1 MADTTTTTYSL
12 VKPEVGASEDTWGT
26 KINTTLDTLDDLLD
40 GTTPVVGM
48 DLNTPDID
56 GGTADDCVIGGATPA
71 AGAFTT
77 LAASGGSAVE
87 GGAVFN
93 ESGADVDFRVESDTN
108 THALFVE
115 GSSGNVGI
123 GTASPD
129 TQVHSHN
136 PSGSWGE
143 YSTLRLSSDA
153 QGSTYAD
160 LKYYRG
166 ASAASEGFIL
176 NVAGTDI
183 FTALKDGNVGIGT
196 SSPSHRLTLS
206 DTVSTKLVLDGGS
219 SQNGMRWEDVGGG
232 NSFYLYNSSTGFGV
246 YDITEATTPLWID
259 NSGNVLVGTT
269 ATPSSTQGG
278 FQVKTDAVGGG
289 STYLQNS
296 SGTYTGSF
304 GQFNFINGN
313 GTVGSISTNGSAT
326 AYNTS
331 SDYRLKEDLQPMTG
345 SIDRV
350 KALKPWNFA
359 WKVDGTRV
367 DGFMAHEANE
377 VIEGCASGTKD
388 AMRDEEYEVSPA
400 TGDVFTPAI
409 ESGFAVVSA
418 GVESCP
424 AYYDIDGNE
433 IKAEVVAV
441 RAVHSVIEAVDEIIH
456 SLDVIQPETLEEG
469 QQWRETTA
477 QAMATRSVPDYQ
489 GIDQSKIVPL
499 LTGTLQEVIARLEA
513 LEA

>member
-123 GTASPD
+123 GTA
-129 TQVHSHN
+129 
-136 PSGSWGE
+136 
-143 YSTLRLSSDA
+143 
-153 QGSTYAD
+153 
-160 LKYYRG
+160 
-166 ASAASEGFIL
+166 
-176 NVAGTDI
+176 
-183 FTALKDGNVGIGT
+183 
-196 SSPSHRLTLS
+196 SPSHRLTLS

>member
-123 GTASPD
+123 GTA
-129 TQVHSHN
+129 
-136 PSGSWGE
+136 
-143 YSTLRLSSDA
+143 
-153 QGSTYAD
+153 
-160 LKYYRG
+160 
-166 ASAASEGFIL
+166 
-176 NVAGTDI
+176 
-183 FTALKDGNVGIGT
+183 
-196 SSPSHRLTLS
+196 SPSHRLTLS

-331 SDYRLKEDLQPMTG
+331 SDHRLKENVDYTFDATTRL
-345 SIDRV
+345 
-350 KALKPWNFA
+350 KELKPARFNFIA
-359 WKVDGTRV
+359 DTYTTV
-367 DGFMAHEANE
+367 DGFIAHEVSSVVPEA
-377 VIEGCASGTKD
+377 ISGTHNQVEVWKD
-388 AMRDEEYEVSPA
+388 GEELPEGVSV
-400 TGDVFTPAI
+400 GDNKL
-409 ESGFAVVSA
+409 
-418 GVESCP
+418 
-424 AYYDIDGNE
+424 DDDGNT
-433 IKAEVVAV
+433 I
-441 RAVHSVIEAVDEIIH
+441 
-456 SLDVIQPETLEEG
+456 PE
-469 QQWRETTA
+469 
-477 QAMATRSVPDYQ
+477 YQ
-489 GIDQSKIVPL
+489 GIDQSKLVPL
-499 LTGTLQEVIARLEA
+499 LVKTIQELEA
-513 LEA
+513 RITQLENA